1 MQAIQ
6 EAGLKIPE
14 DISVIGFN
22 DVSVAKYVSPS
33 LSTVKVETEWMGEL
47 AVSTIL
53 ELAKEVSPVPRKITL
68 GTKLIQRD
76 STK

>member
-1 MQAIQ
+1 MT
-6 EAGLKIPE
+6 
-14 DISVIGFN
+14 SVWRN
-22 DVSVAKYVSPS
+22 MY
-33 LSTVKVETEWMGEL
+33 LHLYQLGEL

-53 ELAKEVSPVPRKITL
+53 ELAKEFSPVPRKITL